1 MANSGICWNLQDP
14 VASII
19 INIISHK
26 EESDWLFFS
35 FLDLNIFEDEV
46 GISKNESCSLEN
58 ITFNPVFKDGASFKR
73 SSSLVFS
80 DSRKS
85 TCLNVEGNVT
95 NAC

>member
-14 VASII
+14 VASIT

-26 EESDWLFFS
+26 VEVGWLFFS

-58 ITFNPVFKDGASFKR
+58 ITFNPLFKDGASFKR

-80 DSRKS
+80 DSGKS
-85 TCLNVEGNVT
+85 AYWNVKSNVT